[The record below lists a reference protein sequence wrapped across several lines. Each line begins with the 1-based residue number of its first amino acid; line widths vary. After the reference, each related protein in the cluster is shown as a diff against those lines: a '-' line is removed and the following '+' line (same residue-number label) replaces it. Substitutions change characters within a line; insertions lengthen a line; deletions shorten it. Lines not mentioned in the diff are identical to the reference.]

1 MEVHRP
7 FAPGGTTML
16 RRLLYPSLLTVLIIV
31 AACVTINVYFP
42 EAAAERAADRIID
55 EVWGT
60 PPPQDEES
68 DRTQRREPEEAVEDG
83 LGIGVI
89 GGDALLLAATRVLNA
104 VVPAAHA
111 QADLDIDTPQIRAL
125 TEAMNQRFRQL
136 RPYYASGAIGL
147 TRDAMIEIRD
157 RNAVPLAQRGQLSQL
172 VASENA
178 DRDALYAAIAVANG
192 HPEWEGDIRA
202 TFAERWIARAGSG
215 WYFRTASGAWQ
226 QK

>member
-1 MEVHRP
+1 
-7 FAPGGTTML
+7 ML
-16 RRLLYPSLLTVLIIV
+16 RRLLYPSLLTVLLIV
-31 AACVTINVYFP
+31 GACVTINVYFP

-60 PPPQDEES
+60 QAPEEES
-68 DRTQRREPEEAVEDG
+68 DRTQRRTPAPPPEDDF
-83 LGIGVI
+83 GIGVI

-104 VVPAAHA
+104 VIPAAHA

-125 TEAMNQRFRQL
+125 TDAMNQRFRQL
-136 RPYYASGAIGL
+136 RPHYASGAIGL
-147 TRDAMIEIRD
+147 TSDAMIEIRD

-172 VASENA
+172 VAAENA

-202 TFAERWIARAGSG
+202 TFAERWIARAGKG